1 MSRWVA
7 GGKWL
12 VAGIVSLI
20 WLMGCMLITSS
31 PQSLLTPSPPHPV
44 TLSPVHPGV
53 FAAFTPTAPPDTGWQ
68 MLRPGLEQRVIR
80 LLAVDGRVRE
90 ELSIFRIDPALYE
103 FRVAYRPG
111 EPQTLAQWQAETGAL
126 LVVNGGFFTEEF
138 VATGLT
144 VIEGQANGGSYG
156 DFAGMFAVTAGG
168 PEVRWL
174 GARPY
179 NPDEPLLYALQA
191 FPMLVKPGGQIGYA
205 EEDGQ
210 ANRRTV
216 VGQDSDGRILFILAP
231 WGSFTLHQ
239 LSVWLAESDLNLD
252 VALNL
257 DGGTSTGLHLAE
269 PEVVIPAFTRLP
281 IVIAVFPQ
289 TP

>member
-1 MSRWVA
+1 MSEKVA
-7 GGKWL
+7 GGWWL
-12 VAGIVSLI
+12 VAGVAGYIC
-20 WLMGCMLITSS
+20 LMGCMLITSS
-31 PQSLLTPSPPHPV
+31 VAPTPSPA
-44 TLSPVHPGV
+44 HPGV
-53 FAAFTPTAPPDTGWQ
+53 FAAFTPSPPQLPTPSPLPDSGWQ
-68 MLRPGLEQRVIR
+68 TLRPGLEQRIIR
-80 LLAVDGRVRE
+80 LLAADGRVQE
-90 ELSIFRIDPALYE
+90 ELSIFRIDPAQHT

-144 VIEGQANGGSYG
+144 VIEGQANGRSYG

-168 PEVRWL
+168 PAVRWL

-179 NPDEPLLYALQA
+179 NPNEPLLYALQS
-191 FPMLVKPGGQIGYA
+191 FPMLLKPGGQIGYPD
-205 EEDGQ
+205 EDG
-210 ANRRTV
+210 AATRRTV
-216 VGQDSDGRILFILAP
+216 VAQDGDGRVLFILAP

-252 VALNL
+252 IALNL

-269 PEVVIPAFTRLP
+269 PEVIIPAFTRLP
-281 IVIAVFPQ
+281 IVITVFPQ